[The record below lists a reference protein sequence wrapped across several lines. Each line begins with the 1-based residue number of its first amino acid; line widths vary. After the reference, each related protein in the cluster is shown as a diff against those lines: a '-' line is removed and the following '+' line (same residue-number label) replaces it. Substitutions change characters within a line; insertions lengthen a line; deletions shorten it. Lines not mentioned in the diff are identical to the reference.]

1 MLCAVGAMLMFL
13 IGGVDGVFL
22 GAVPVDFALHGS
34 YWVVGHIHYVVF
46 GLSVF
51 GMFSAFFYWWPKL
64 TGKFLDDRL
73 GKIQFWLLFLGFNIA
88 FMPKTPV
95 RIGGTPR

>member
-22 GAVPVDFALHGS
+22 GAVPVDFALNGS

-46 GLSVF
+46 ELSGF
-51 GMFSAFFYWWPKL
+51 GMFSAFFCWWPKL

-73 GKIQFWLLFLGFNIA
+73 GKIQFWLLLMGFNIA
-88 FMPKTPV
+88 FMPMHLLGMDGMP
-95 RIGGTPR
+95 